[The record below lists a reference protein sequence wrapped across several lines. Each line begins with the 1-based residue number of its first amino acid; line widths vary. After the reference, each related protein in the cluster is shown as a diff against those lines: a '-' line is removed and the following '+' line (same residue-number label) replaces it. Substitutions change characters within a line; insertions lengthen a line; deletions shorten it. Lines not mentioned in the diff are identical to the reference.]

1 MTQQQLDRANEI
13 KHELD
18 LIGRVLQL
26 VPSSDS
32 YGCKWEI
39 YTGDKE
45 ALSILVL
52 RHKRDFMDMLLR
64 DKQQFEKELE
74 EL

>member
-1 MTQQQLDRANEI
+1 MTLEQLDKANKI
-13 KHELD
+13 KEELE

-26 VPSSDS
+26 IPSSDS

-39 YTGDKE
+39 YTGDKD

-64 DKQQFEKELE
+64 DKQQLEKELE